1 MRIIY
6 AFFFGLMVV
15 GAFFI
20 TQKFLGNNLNYVDPE
35 LVLWG
40 AGILFIFGFIQGL
53 FLYSQK
59 LKKKQ
64 EAEERQAEQ
73 DRTNA
78 LMREYL
84 EKQLREDNEKS
95 ITD

>member
-6 AFFFGLMVV
+6 AFFIGLVIV
-15 GAFFI
+15 GMFFI
-20 TQKFLGNNLNYVDPE
+20 TQAFMGTNINMADPE
-35 LVLWG
+35 LMLWIV
-40 AGILFIFGFIQGL
+40 AILFIVGFILGL
-53 FLYSQK
+53 VLYSQK

-84 EKQLREDNEKS
+84 EKQLSEENEEN
-95 ITD
+95 

>member
-1 MRIIY
+1 
-6 AFFFGLMVV
+6 MV
-15 GAFFI
+15 GMFFI
-20 TQKFLGNNLNYVDPE
+20 TQAFMGANINMADPE
-35 LVLWG
+35 LMLWIV
-40 AGILFIFGFIQGL
+40 AILFIVGFILGL
-53 FLYSQK
+53 VLYSQK

-84 EKQLREDNEKS
+84 EKQLREENEEN
-95 ITD
+95 

>member
-1 MRIIY
+1 
-6 AFFFGLMVV
+6 MV
-15 GAFFI
+15 GIFFI
-20 TQKFLGNNLNYVDPE
+20 TQAFMGTNINMADPE
-35 LVLWG
+35 LMLWIV
-40 AGILFIFGFIQGL
+40 AILFIVGFILGL
-53 FLYSQK
+53 VLYSQK

-84 EKQLREDNEKS
+84 EKQLREENEEN
-95 ITD
+95 

>member
-1 MRIIY
+1 MQKQSNMRIIY
-6 AFFFGLMVV
+6 AFFIGLVML
-15 GAFFI
+15 GMFFI
-20 TQKFLGNNLNYVDPE
+20 SQAFMGTNINMADPE
-35 LVLWG
+35 LMLWIV
-40 AGILFIFGFIQGL
+40 AILFIVGFILGL
-53 FLYSQK
+53 VLYSQK

-84 EKQLREDNEKS
+84 EKQLRKK
-95 ITD
+95 